1 MNDQDINNWDFDSDE
16 YWEDEADNIDDS
28 EYIELMDHHIYSS
41 GGKYQANRSA
51 SRQQSRYI
59 PKWYLSIP
67 IILLSIFI
75 YPVSIV
81 LTILRAKDFRK
92 QHRSYRRNSFIA
104 VGIHMFILLAMLV
117 GAITSTNWERSF
129 EDALFSGDYDKAY
142 NMLDDKFGTNIDAVC
157 VDYYFRIFKASS
169 NYNMADDI
177 LEEYYQALDDKTQ
190 FDPAVKSKY
199 LESMDS
205 FPLEEKIRTQYVF
218 NMLGEAIRK
227 KANEEQAA
235 LDDQRDK
242 EAAQIAKEQEKEKL
256 KKEEKEK
263 AALAKAEETRAKQLS
278 EVREAV
284 DNYLEKDSSKNL
296 KKIAK
301 QNKEL
306 VEEYLIEMIEDYLVY
321 NIQNRFDA
329 ERLRDKLQKLCDL
342 YLGAFS
348 VNSSKLSEILELSQK
363 LIPEYKELD
372 KLKSKYPF
380 PISKANSC
388 VWQEFYISQRLETSY
403 SDNILGAIQ
412 KEIDSYN
419 RDNTSDW
426 VAYNVE
432 YLPLIGATRGDD
444 VTIIHSSELN
454 PFSQSGTYNLLCY
467 IGNETTSLTDSQ
479 GFVFDA
485 PVVYMVSNDSQ
496 LYEDYN
502 NYTMLINSISVLKTE
517 MENWSKA
524 ASDCTP
530 VPAITNSH
538 TELTSVTIPTVT
550 TPPIKVQIEGY
561 VIFGCGGLNVR
572 SGPGIQYDKVSRL
585 DEGTGVVITETQQ
598 VDDSQ
603 WGNIGYG
610 WVSMDYIAEGTPP
623 LDSLAIPP
631 QNTIDQY
638 VGHWGD
644 SIGQRCMMQID
655 YHDNQFFFELSWGN
669 GASSTAKWSFTGSYD
684 GYANT
689 VAYSNGRHYT
699 EEYLESG
706 KMIETVHYTNG
717 SGYFFISHDGYM
729 YWEDFTENRGTNCA
743 FEKNS

>member
-1 MNDQDINNWDFDSDE
+1 MNDQDINNWDFDADE
-16 YWEDEADNIDDS
+16 YWEDDEDDVNKS
-28 EYIELMDHHIYSS
+28 EHIELSGRPIYSS
-41 GGKYQANRSA
+41 GGKYQTGRST
-51 SRQQSRYI
+51 SHQKIRYI

-67 IILLSIFI
+67 VIFLAIFI
-75 YPVSIV
+75 YPVSVI

-104 VGIHMFILLAMLV
+104 VSIHILILLAMVV
-117 GAITSTNWERSF
+117 GAITSTNWESSF
-129 EDALFSGDYDKAY
+129 EDAISSGNYDSAY
-142 NMLDDKFGTNIDAVC
+142 DMLDDKFGTNIDVAC
-157 VDYYFRIFKASS
+157 IDYYFRIFKASS

-190 FDPAVKSKY
+190 FDPAVKTKY
-199 LESMDS
+199 MDCMDS
-205 FPLEEKIRTQYVF
+205 FPLEEKIRIQYVF
-218 NMLGEAIRK
+218 NMLDEAIRK
-227 KANEEQAA
+227 KADEEQAA
-235 LDDQRDK
+235 LEEQREK
-242 EAAQIAKEQEKEKL
+242 EAAQIAKEQEKEQL

-380 PISKANSC
+380 PIGKANSC

-403 SDNILGAIQ
+403 SDNIFGAIQ

-432 YLPLIGATRGDD
+432 YLPLIGASCGDD
-444 VTIIHSSELN
+444 VTIIHSNELN
-454 PFSQSGTYNLLCY
+454 PFSKTGAYNLLCY
-467 IGNETTSLTDSQ
+467 FSNETTSLTDSQ

-485 PVVYMVSNDSQ
+485 PVVYMVSDDAQ

-502 NYTMLINSISVLKTE
+502 SYNALIDKISRLESEMKCWNKTE
-517 MENWSKA
+517 PDYIP
-524 ASDCTP
+524 ASTT
-530 VPAITNSH
+530 ANSH
-538 TELTSVTIPTVT
+538 AESSSVTIPTVT

-684 GYANT
+684 GYANA
-689 VAYSNGRHYT
+689 VSYSNGRHYT

-706 KMIETVHYTNG
+706 EMIETVHYTNG

-743 FEKNS
+743 FEKTS